1 MLRGLAKEL
10 AAGRGAHGGGA
21 HRLRDPAEDA
31 RGDLRDARRAR
42 APALRA
48 PAGSAVLLLLRI
60 SFTPTPNDNI

>member
-1 MLRGLAKEL
+1 MQPTLRGLAKEL

-48 PAGSAVLLLLRI
+48 PGVAEPSLSGAVPSR
-60 SFTPTPNDNI
+60 FG